1 MRKEVLESGDEI
13 HYPERFDKI
22 GVLYEMRILGKVA
35 VVDSTA
41 IRGGRPIWFESGCSG
56 PCIHVQVLGAN
67 RVYQASALDVT
78 HSTRLS
84 PMIFDTP

>member
-41 IRGGRPIWFESGCSG
+41 MRGGRPIWFESIGRSEER
-56 PCIHVQVLGAN
+56 
-67 RVYQASALDVT
+67 RVGKECRS
-78 HSTRLS
+78 RWS
-84 PMIFDTP
+84 PYH

>member
-1 MRKEVLESGDEI
+1 MRKELLECGDEI

-22 GVLYEMRILGKVA
+22 GVLYEMRILGKIA

-41 IRGGRPIWFESGCSG
+41 MRGGRPIWFESGCSG

-67 RVYQASALDVT
+67 RVYQASALDV
-78 HSTRLS
+78 
-84 PMIFDTP
+84 

>member
-1 MRKEVLESGDEI
+1 MRKDVRETGEEI
-13 HYPERFDKI
+13 RSAERCDSI

-41 IRGGRPIWFESGCSG
+41 MRGGRPIWFESGCSG

>member
-41 IRGGRPIWFESGCSG
+41 MRRGKKRHNQRQTFKNGSHDAF
-56 PCIHVQVLGAN
+56 Q
-67 RVYQASALDVT
+67 
-78 HSTRLS
+78 
-84 PMIFDTP
+84 